1 MLDRSQSPDI
11 QQIKNLKLPQPE
23 LIHLDSGIPV
33 YMINMGTQDIVK
45 IEVVFNAG
53 RPFEDKKLV
62 ARTTAALLKEGTKN
76 YTSAQIAEEVDFYGD
91 TLSIPVN
98 LDTSNVILYSL
109 TKHLDKVLP
118 LLGEVLN
125 SPIFPQPELAAFVN
139 RSKQRL
145 SVDLTRNDVV
155 AYRKITEFIFGEDH
169 PYGYNSAPETYEALT
184 REDLLA
190 HFKNKYVAENC
201 RIFIS
206 GKVNDALI
214 KSINRH
220 LGQAILRGKKS
231 VANFQQTYPKAKPVF
246 IPSAEDSVQT
256 AVRIGCHLYNRTHE
270 DYKGMYVLNTILGG
284 YFGSRLMTNIREDKG
299 YTYNIFSTLDSMLFD
314 GCFYVGTEVGNEF
327 VEKTL
332 KEIYLEFDVLQQDL
346 VEEDELKM
354 VQNYLLGNVLTSL
367 DGPFNVADV
376 AKTLIIEGLPLSDFD
391 TLVDA
396 VRNVSAEEIRDLA
409 RKHLNKENMWEV
421 IVGAEQK

>member
-1 MLDRSQSPDI
+1 MLDRSQSPEI

-33 YMINMGTQDIVK
+33 HVINMGTQDIVK

-62 ARTTAALLKEGTKN
+62 ARTTAALLKEGTKS
-76 YTSAQIAEEVDFYGD
+76 YTSAEIAEEIDFYGD

-125 SPIFPQPELAAFVN
+125 SPIFPQPELNAFVD

-169 PYGYNSAPETYEALT
+169 PYGYNSSPETYEALT
-184 REDLLA
+184 RADLLS
-190 HFKNKYVAENC
+190 HFKNKYIAENC

-220 LGQAILRGKKS
+220 LGQAILRGEKS
-231 VANFQQTYPKAKPVF
+231 IAKFQKTHPKAKPVF

-256 AVRIGCHLYNRTHE
+256 AVRIGCHLYNRTDP

-332 KEIYLEFDVLQQDL
+332 KEIYHEFDVLQQDL

-391 TLVDA
+391 ALVEGI
-396 VRNVSAEEIRDLA
+396 RNITAEEIRDLA
-409 RKHLNKENMWEV
+409 RKHLNRENMWEV
-421 IVGAEQK
+421 IVGAAQK

>member
-1 MLDRSQSPDI
+1 MLDRTQSPEI
-11 QQIKNLKLPQPE
+11 QQIKNLKLPHPE
-23 LIHLDSGIPV
+23 LLHLDSGIPV
-33 YMINMGTQDIVK
+33 YVTNMGTQDVVK
-45 IEVVFNAG
+45 IEVVFRAG

-76 YTSAQIAEEVDFYGD
+76 YTSAAIAEEVDFYGD

-109 TKHLDKVLP
+109 NKHLDKVLP
-118 LLGEVLN
+118 LLGEILN
-125 SPIFPQPELAAFVN
+125 SPVFPQPELTAFVD

-155 AYRKITEFIFGEDH
+155 AYRKITEFIFGKDH
-169 PYGYNSAPETYEALT
+169 PYGYNSSPATYDALT

-201 RIFIS
+201 TIFIS
-206 GKVNDALI
+206 GKVNDAML
-214 KSINRH
+214 KSINKH
-220 LGQAILRGKKS
+220 LGQAILRGQKS
-231 VANFQQTYPKAKPVF
+231 TSNFRKNHHQPKQVF
-246 IPSAEDSVQT
+246 LSSAEDSVQT

-270 DYKGMYVLNTILGG
+270 EYKGMYVLNTILGG
-284 YFGSRLMTNIREDKG
+284 YFGSRLMNNIREDKG

-332 KEIYLEFDVLQQDL
+332 TEIYHEFDVLQQDL
-346 VEEDELKM
+346 IEDDELEM

-367 DGPFNVADV
+367 DGPFNVSDV
-376 AKTLIIEGLPLSDFD
+376 AKTLIIEGLSLSDFD
-391 TLVDA
+391 ALVDA
-396 VRNVSAEEIRDLA
+396 IKNITPQEIRALA
-409 RKHLNKENMWEV
+409 RKNLNRDKMWEV
-421 IVGAEQK
+421 IVGAHKK

>member
-1 MLDRSQSPDI
+1 MLDRTQSPEI
-11 QQIKNLKLPQPE
+11 QQIKNLKLPHPE

-33 YMINMGTQDIVK
+33 YVTNMGTQAVVK
-45 IEVVFNAG
+45 IEVVFQAG

-76 YTSAQIAEEVDFYGD
+76 YTSAAIAEEVDFYGD

-109 TKHLDKVLP
+109 NKHLDKVLP

-125 SPIFPQPELAAFVN
+125 SPVFPQPELTAFVD

-155 AYRKITEFIFGEDH
+155 AYRKITEFIFGENH
-169 PYGYNSAPETYEALT
+169 PYGYNSSPKSYDALT

-190 HFKNKYVAENC
+190 HFRNKYVAENC
-201 RIFIS
+201 TIFIS
-206 GKVNDALI
+206 GKINDAML
-214 KSINRH
+214 KSINKH
-220 LGQAILRGKKS
+220 LGQAILSGKKS
-231 VANFQQTYPKAKPVF
+231 VSNFQQIYHEPKQIF
-246 IPSAEDSVQT
+246 LPSAEDSVQT

-270 DYKGMYVLNTILGG
+270 EYKGMYVLNTILGG
-284 YFGSRLMTNIREDKG
+284 YFGSRLMNNIREDKG
-299 YTYNIFSTLDSMLFD
+299 YTYNIFSTVDSMLFD

-332 KEIYLEFDVLQQDL
+332 TEIYHEFDVLQQDL
-346 VEEDELKM
+346 IEDDELEM

-367 DGPFNVADV
+367 DGPFNVSDV
-376 AKTLIIEGLPLSDFD
+376 AKTLITEGLPLSDFD
-391 TLVDA
+391 ALVEA
-396 VRNVSAEEIRDLA
+396 IRNITAEDIRALA
-409 RKHLNKENMWEV
+409 RKNLNKDKMWQV
-421 IVGAEQK
+421 IVGAPKK